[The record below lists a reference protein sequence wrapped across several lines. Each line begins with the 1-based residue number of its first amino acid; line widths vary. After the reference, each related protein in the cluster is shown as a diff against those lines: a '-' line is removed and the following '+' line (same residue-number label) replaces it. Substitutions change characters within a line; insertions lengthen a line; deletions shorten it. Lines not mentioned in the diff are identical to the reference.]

1 MKARYSEVKKGE
13 KATPL
18 AMYPAAQDE
27 LHFWGE
33 EKEVK
38 AEIAQRKLTIHAMA
52 TVSGDMA
59 PRGYVYG
66 TAR

>member
-38 AEIAQRKLTIHAMA
+38 AEIAYRGRTVHSIAK
-52 TVSGDMA
+52 VSGDMA

-66 TAR
+66 IAK